1 MNNDNN
7 KENNST
13 KTNTSVSSL
22 SLIDLQ
28 KQNKSLTDELTAV
41 TRNFEALCLKVKEQT
56 NLIKRLQDEL
66 NHSKS
71 KETKTELEMEL
82 KMYKEKYEQLANS
95 IGQIES
101 KYQTSSQ
108 NCKKYQENEVRYKVM
123 ISKLENRL
131 RIREKLESQ
140 NNQLKKQN
148 EQSLQLVL
156 EENKKLENLINKY
169 KEENKELIEKA
180 EDASNLAEQMKKEN
194 ELIYKLLDET
204 REKLKLNDK
213 LIEELSIKIKNG
225 SNSEDNKNYKLLYN
239 DVLKGYNTI
248 KEENENMNK
257 KYNELNNYIL
267 SIKSNFTSKL
277 TIESKII
284 LSLNNNNIPK
294 VIDKKFINDYMRNQI
309 NFQNNET
316 EIKINTALTLFENKL
331 QLITSKI
338 NQIQSMQINNS
349 KLQEK
354 EKNNMINELL
364 SKQTKYINE
373 INDLTNKLTKVKL
386 KKKTL
391 KTENITLSQ
400 TILSLREKQ
409 SRLVDM
415 TEIQKLF
422 TYIKSIIDRLKL
434 TMETFSI
441 NLNCKNCYEMKTK
454 LNQLNCGHTICEE
467 CSKVE
472 NSCIECGS
480 NIIKS
485 QCSSNVFSE
494 QIIARYKYAK
504 QQIESDIDLVISSL
518 SENFNKHN

>member
-1 MNNDNN
+1 
-7 KENNST
+7 
-13 KTNTSVSSL
+13 
-22 SLIDLQ
+22 
-28 KQNKSLTDELTAV
+28 
-41 TRNFEALCLKVKEQT
+41 
-56 NLIKRLQDEL
+56 
-66 NHSKS
+66 
-71 KETKTELEMEL
+71 
-82 KMYKEKYEQLANS
+82 
-95 IGQIES
+95 
-101 KYQTSSQ
+101 
-108 NCKKYQENEVRYKVM
+108 
-123 ISKLENRL
+123 
-131 RIREKLESQ
+131 
-140 NNQLKKQN
+140 
-148 EQSLQLVL
+148 
-156 EENKKLENLINKY
+156 
-169 KEENKELIEKA
+169 
-180 EDASNLAEQMKKEN
+180 
-194 ELIYKLLDET
+194 
-204 REKLKLNDK
+204 
-213 LIEELSIKIKNG
+213 
-225 SNSEDNKNYKLLYN
+225 
-239 DVLKGYNTI
+239 
-248 KEENENMNK
+248 
-257 KYNELNNYIL
+257 
-267 SIKSNFTSKL
+267 
-277 TIESKII
+277 
-284 LSLNNNNIPK
+284 
-294 VIDKKFINDYMRNQI
+294 
-309 NFQNNET
+309 
-316 EIKINTALTLFENKL
+316 
-331 QLITSKI
+331 
-338 NQIQSMQINNS
+338 MQINSS
-349 KLQEK
+349 KLQESD
-354 EKNNMINELL
+354 KNNMINELL

-373 INDLTNKLTKVKL
+373 INDLTNKLNKVKL